1 MLIFFSKFAAEKRD
15 KKLDKVDI
23 NISYNVFK
31 ETSSVDNTV
40 GIRLAIKIYSRISY
54 MVRRWISVVRW

>member
-15 KKLDKVDI
+15 KKLDKV

>member
-15 KKLDKVDI
+15 KKLDKVD
-23 NISYNVFK
+23 ISYNVFK